1 MAFRKKRSRR
11 ALSSTA
17 THWSI
22 VISSLRRSIS
32 GESGSGIPKDH
43 LWTTGNSGE
52 GVELRGTL
60 KGEIQS
66 CYEFFD
72 WCTWDTEP
80 KKHCCCNDDQC
91 YHSCV
96 ESSV

>member
-1 MAFRKKRSRR
+1 M
-11 ALSSTA
+11 
-17 THWSI
+17 
-22 VISSLRRSIS
+22 
-32 GESGSGIPKDH
+32 
-43 LWTTGNSGE
+43 
-52 GVELRGTL
+52 RGPLTIEPEPE
-60 KGEIQS
+60 GEIQS

-96 ESSV
+96 ESHPYATDVCRMPGEMLNTSVCALSGR